1 MEKINKKLKL
11 AVSGISLSQILYVV
25 LFAWLIFTFLVYP
38 NLNTI
43 KVTFFA
49 DGHFNLEA
57 INKLAKSERAVRSL
71 KNSFLLACTL
81 TLTVNVVGIFLV
93 LVTDYFKIA
102 GSKLLKL
109 AYSTTLIYG
118 GVVLASSYRMVYGEF
133 GFLTRV
139 LADRIPDFP
148 ANWFV
153 GYPAVVLVMTFA
165 CTSNHIMFLSNAIKS
180 LDYQTIE
187 AARNMGASQWYILR
201 RVVLPTLKPT
211 LFALTILTFL
221 TGLNATSAPLIL
233 GGKQFETITPMIL
246 AFSKSTASKDL
257 ATFLALVLG
266 LSTALLL
273 FFMIR
278 IERKGN
284 YMSVSKV
291 ESKLQKQRISNRA
304 VNLIVHGIAYILFV
318 IYMIP
323 IVMTILF
330 SFTNSQAIASATL
343 SWRSFTLKNYGMVLN
358 SLSSLKPYL
367 ISIVYAFLA
376 SLIVMVICLCAS
388 RLIHR
393 YQNKLTTALEF
404 GLLIPWMIPSTLV
417 AMGLIVTFNT
427 AQPLFFHLKLGG
439 TVFLM
444 LIGYIIIKIP
454 FTLRM
459 TKAVFFNL
467 PSDLEEAGK
476 NLGARPFYTFVRVLL
491 PIILPSVA
499 GVFALNFIALMPD
512 YDLSIFLYTPLY
524 KPLGILVAENTN
536 PQSSGDARAL
546 ALVYSVILMVIS
558 TVVLYLVNVR
568 KDRKSRKGVAGRNGN
583 KNS

>member
-1 MEKINKKLKL
+1 MDNFRNKIKLTASKVNL
-11 AVSGISLSQILYVV
+11 VQVLYFL
-25 LFAWLIFTFLVYP
+25 LFAWFVITFLVYP

-43 KVTFFA
+43 KVTFFV
-49 DGHFNLEA
+49 DGRFNLEA

-71 KNSFLLACTL
+71 KNTFMLACTL
-81 TLTVNVVGIFLV
+81 TLTVNVVGIFIV
-93 LVTDYFKIA
+93 LVTDYFKVA
-102 GSKLLKL
+102 GSKILKI

-139 LADRIPDFP
+139 LADLIPNFNT
-148 ANWFV
+148 NWFV

-233 GGKQFETITPMIL
+233 GGKKFETITPMIL
-246 AFSKSTASKDL
+246 AFSKSTTSKDL

-273 FFMIR
+273 LFMIR

-291 ESKLQKQRISNRA
+291 ESKLEKQKISSKA
-304 VNLIVHGIAYILFV
+304 VNIIIHAISYILFV
-318 IYMIP
+318 VYMIP
-323 IVMTILF
+323 IVMTVLF
-330 SFTNSQAIASATL
+330 SFTNSQAIASAKL
-343 SWRSFTLKNYGMVLN
+343 SFRSFTVKNYGLVFN
-358 SLSSLKPYL
+358 SIASIKPYL
-367 ISIVYAFLA
+367 VSFVYALIA
-376 SLIVMVICLCAS
+376 SFIVMIICLFAS
-388 RLIHR
+388 RLIHK
-393 YQNKLTTALEF
+393 YNNKLTTALEF
-404 GLLIPWMIPSTLV
+404 GLLIPWIIPSTLV
-417 AMGLIVTFNT
+417 AMGLIVTFNM
-427 AQPLFFHLKLGG
+427 AQPLILNLKLGG

-476 NLGARPFYTFVRVLL
+476 NLGAPPFYTFIRVLL
-491 PIILPSVA
+491 PIIIPSVA

-524 KPLGILVAENTN
+524 KPLGIIIAEDTS
-536 PQSSGDARAL
+536 PQALGDARAM
-546 ALVYSVILMVIS
+546 ALVYSVILMIIS
-558 TVVLYLVNVR
+558 TIVLYLVNVR
-568 KDRKSRKGVAGRNGN
+568 KGKKGKKGFG
-583 KNS
+583 KQK